1 MCFIIR
7 TYAREYTIKISG
19 GYSAEVT
26 PVPISNTE
34 VKLCIADGTA
44 WETVWESRLPPDYY

>member
-26 PVPISNTE
+26 PVPIPNTE

-44 WETVWESRLPPDYY
+44 WETVWESRLPPDYL